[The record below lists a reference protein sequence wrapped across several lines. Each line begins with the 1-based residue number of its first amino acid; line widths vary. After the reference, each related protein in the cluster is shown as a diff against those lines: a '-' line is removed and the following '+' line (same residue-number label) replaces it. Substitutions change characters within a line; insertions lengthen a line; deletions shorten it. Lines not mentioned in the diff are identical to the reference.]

1 MKLKPPIKIMFLII
15 YNFLIVKTVQIPN
28 NSQEKVLKSS
38 EEQFVYLKEA
48 FKDKIKIGSSLN
60 YMDLDKAEE
69 SIKNHFN
76 IITPEYDLFPEFII
90 NQSKSKELGNNV
102 NTQVEFNSVT
112 KKFFQFLEDNKIAMH
127 GHTFVWYSQTPNWFF
142 KENFDLNEKYLN
154 DGGGL
159 RRESDWFKIYGD
171 DSFIINAFA
180 YARKYAPSDCK
191 LLISEYNEF
200 IPDKTKD
207 IYDIAMKLKVL
218 GYVDGIGMQ
227 SHLEDNFPSFDD
239 YKIAF
244 EKFVSTGLEISINE
258 LEIQANDLD
267 KQCNFYRNLFL
278 LYLDNKESISSVIL
292 FYINNRWTDRQYNS
306 GLFYNNFTPNH
317 SYYCVID
324 VINNNK

>member
-1 MKLKPPIKIMFLII
+1 M
-15 YNFLIVKTVQIPN
+15 
-28 NSQEKVLKSS
+28 
-38 EEQFVYLKEA
+38 
-48 FKDKIKIGSSLN
+48 
-60 YMDLDKAEE
+60 
-69 SIKNHFN
+69 
-76 IITPEYDLFPEFII
+76 
-90 NQSKSKELGNNV
+90 
-102 NTQVEFNSVT
+102 
-112 KKFFQFLEDNKIAMH
+112 EDNKIAIH

-142 KENFDLNEKYLN
+142 KENFDLNEKYVTKDIMNQRLENFIKNTFNLLEKEFPNLIIYSYDIVSEVFLN

-191 LLISEYNEF
+191 LLISEYNEY
-200 IPDKTKD
+200 IPDKTND
-207 IYDIAMKLKVL
+207 IYDIAMKLKEL
-218 GYVDGIGMQ
+218 GYIDGIGMQ